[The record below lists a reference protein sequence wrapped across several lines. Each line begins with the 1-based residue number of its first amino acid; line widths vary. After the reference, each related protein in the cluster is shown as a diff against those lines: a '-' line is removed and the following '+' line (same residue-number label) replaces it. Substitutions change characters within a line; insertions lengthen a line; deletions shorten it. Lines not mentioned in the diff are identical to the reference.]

1 MLRIKK
7 FRLVDIIYIWIK
19 FIICMVFVHLF
30 QLKIWNQFLLI
41 FFFICV
47 WCIENWLFS
56 WLWNHEMFYFF
67 ILNEFTAHQF
77 RNFYGWINWMCIIC
91 VCSLS
96 VKHEIVHS
104 LCFSTNHSDWLIY
117 QQFQRLC
124 FSRNTEQKKFTF
136 YILHDYFVDISS

>member
-7 FRLVDIIYIWIK
+7 NSARWYYIWIK
-19 FIICMVFVHLF
+19 FFIFMVFVRLF
-30 QLKIWNQFLLI
+30 PLKIWNQFLLI

-67 ILNEFTAHQF
+67 CFEWVHGTPISEFLWLNVYYMRVFIECETWNRSFSLFFNQPFWLTNLLAISTAMFFTKYWTKQ
-77 RNFYGWINWMCIIC
+77 
-91 VCSLS
+91 
-96 VKHEIVHS
+96 
-104 LCFSTNHSDWLIY
+104 
-117 QQFQRLC
+117 
-124 FSRNTEQKKFTF
+124 KFTF